1 MMLPALSSVMAGG
14 RNASSFTAGVA
25 FGVAIT
31 LVAIGTRLEV
41 SEIDAATNSIEK
53 LAAAIVALV
62 SALVPVYTIYRSWRS
77 ASPEQQQ
84 ASVAVTP
91 NKVVIEVDPERKT
104 EAAIKFAGLSEAKAV
119 ITTQAVAAATPM
131 VDKIVGPDAKPVVPV
146 AE

>member
-1 MMLPALSSVMAGG
+1 MAFPLSSVMAGG

-31 LVAIGTRLEV
+31 LVAIGTRLDA

-62 SALVPVYTIYRSWRS
+62 SALVPVYTIFRSWRS

-84 ASVAVTP
+84 AAVASRDDRMVVT
-91 NKVVIEVDPERKT
+91 IDPANAA
-104 EAAIKFAGLSEAKAV
+104 EAALRVASLSEVKSV
-119 ITTQAVAAATPM
+119 ITNKDIAAATPS
-131 VDKIVGPDAKPVVPV
+131 VDKIVGPDAKPVAVM